1 MKKKLIM
8 LIAGE
13 PSGDL
18 HGANLMRN
26 LKKVDNSLDFIG
38 AGGKKMEQEG
48 LIGITDMDSLAV
60 VGIKEIFGKYA
71 SLKQA
76 FRRLTEIIEK
86 NKPDCLILIDY
97 PGFNLRMAKIA
108 KEKNVPVFYYIS
120 PQIWAWGRNRI
131 KKIKKYVDKMFV
143 ILPFEKEFYSQY
155 GVNAEFLGHPLLD
168 IVKPNLS
175 KEQSFSS
182 FGFNPNE
189 ILIGLLPGSRWEEVK
204 LSIPIMAQAC
214 KIIAKEVPNV
224 KFGILVSE
232 NIDVK
237 KIESLVPHNKQVF
250 HFIKDKNYNFI
261 NICDLVLVNSG
272 TATLEVAILGKP
284 MLIIYK
290 LSFLS
295 WLILKMLVKIPY
307 IGLANI
313 IKGEKI
319 VPEFIQFAATPS
331 KVAKEALSILVD
343 ENRIITIQKN
353 LSEVKAKLG
362 KEGASEKTAQA
373 ILEEIQKK
381 YN

>member
-1 MKKKLIM
+1 M

-18 HGANLMRN
+18 YGANLMRN

-60 VGIKEIFGKYA
+60 IGIKEIFGKYA

-189 ILIGLLPGSRWEEVK
+189 TLIGLLPGSRWEEVK

-224 KFGILVSE
+224 KFGVLVSE
-232 NIDVK
+232 SIDVK

-272 TATLEVAILGKP
+272 TATLEVAILAKP
-284 MLIIYK
+284 MVIIYK
-290 LSFLS
+290 VSFLS
-295 WLILKMLVKIPY
+295 WLVIKMLVKIPY

-319 VPEFIQFAATPS
+319 VPELTQFAAIPS

-362 KEGASEKTAQA
+362 KEGASEKTARA

>member
-76 FRRLTEIIEK
+76 FRRLTEIIEN

-143 ILPFEKEFYSQY
+143 ILPFEKEFYLQY

-214 KIIAKEVPNV
+214 KTIAKEVPNIQ
-224 KFGILVSE
+224 FGILVSE

>member
-1 MKKKLIM
+1 M

>member
-13 PSGDL
+13 ASGDL

-38 AGGKKMEQEG
+38 AGGKQMEQEG

-86 NKPDCLILIDY
+86 NKPNCLILIDY

-155 GVNAEFLGHPLLD
+155 GVNAEFSGHPLLD

-182 FGFNPNE
+182 FGFNPNK

-204 LSIPIMAQAC
+204 LSIPIMTQAC

-237 KIESLVPHNKQVF
+237 KIESLVPYNKQVF

-295 WLILKMLVKIPY
+295 WLILKMFVKIPY

-313 IKGEKI
+313 IKGKKI
-319 VPEFIQFAATPS
+319 VPEFIQFAAIPS
-331 KVAKEALSILVD
+331 KIAKEALRILLD
-343 ENRIITIQKN
+343 QQIIETMKQN
-353 LSEVKAKLG
+353 LLEVKAKLG
-362 KEGASEKTAQA
+362 EEGASEKIARA

>member
-60 VGIKEIFGKYA
+60 IGIKEIFGKYA

-189 ILIGLLPGSRWEEVK
+189 TLIGLLPGSRWEEVK

-224 KFGILVSE
+224 KFGVLVSE
-232 NIDVK
+232 SIDVK

-272 TATLEVAILGKP
+272 TATLEVAILAKP
-284 MLIIYK
+284 MVIIYK
-290 LSFLS
+290 VSFLS
-295 WLILKMLVKIPY
+295 WLVIKMLVKIPY

-319 VPEFIQFAATPS
+319 VPELTQFAAIPS

-362 KEGASEKTAQA
+362 KEGASEKTARA

>member
-76 FRRLTEIIEK
+76 FRRLTEIIEN

-214 KIIAKEVPNV
+214 KTIAKEV
-224 KFGILVSE
+224 
-232 NIDVK
+232 
-237 KIESLVPHNKQVF
+237 
-250 HFIKDKNYNFI
+250 
-261 NICDLVLVNSG
+261 
-272 TATLEVAILGKP
+272 
-284 MLIIYK
+284 
-290 LSFLS
+290 
-295 WLILKMLVKIPY
+295 
-307 IGLANI
+307 
-313 IKGEKI
+313 
-319 VPEFIQFAATPS
+319 
-331 KVAKEALSILVD
+331 
-343 ENRIITIQKN
+343 
-353 LSEVKAKLG
+353 
-362 KEGASEKTAQA
+362 
-373 ILEEIQKK
+373 
-381 YN
+381 

>member
-1 MKKKLIM
+1 M

-38 AGGKKMEQEG
+38 AGGKQMEQEG

-86 NKPDCLILIDY
+86 NKPNCLILIDY

-155 GVNAEFLGHPLLD
+155 GVNVEFLGHPLLD
-168 IVKPNLS
+168 IVKPNLN
-175 KEQSFSS
+175 KEEAFSR
-182 FGFNPNE
+182 FNVNPDE
-189 ILIGLLPGSRWEEVK
+189 TLIGLLPGSRWEEVK
-204 LSIPIMAQAC
+204 LSIPIMTQAC
-214 KIIAKEVPNV
+214 KIISREVPNV
-224 KFGILVSE
+224 QFGILVSE

-237 KIESLVPHNKQVF
+237 KMESILPDKKQHF

-284 MLIIYK
+284 MIIIYK
-290 LSFLS
+290 VSFLS
-295 WLILKMLVKIPY
+295 SLLIGMLVKIPY
-307 IGLANI
+307 FGLVNI

-319 VPEFIQFAATPS
+319 VPEFFQFKATAP
-331 KVAKEALSILVD
+331 KIAKEALRILLD
-343 ENRIITIQKN
+343 QQIIETMKQN
-353 LSEVKAKLG
+353 LLEVKAKLG
-362 KEGASEKTAQA
+362 EEGASEKTARA

>member
-38 AGGKKMEQEG
+38 AGGKQMEQEG

-86 NKPDCLILIDY
+86 NKPNCLILIDY

-155 GVNAEFLGHPLLD
+155 GVNVEFLGHPLLD
-168 IVKPNLS
+168 IVKPNLN
-175 KEQSFSS
+175 KEEAFSR
-182 FGFNPNE
+182 FNVNPDE
-189 ILIGLLPGSRWEEVK
+189 TLIGLLPGSRWEEVK
-204 LSIPIMAQAC
+204 LSIPIMTQAC
-214 KIIAKEVPNV
+214 KIISREVPNV
-224 KFGILVSE
+224 QFGILVSE

-237 KIESLVPHNKQVF
+237 KMESILPDKKQHF

-284 MLIIYK
+284 MIIIYK
-290 LSFLS
+290 VSFLS
-295 WLILKMLVKIPY
+295 SLLIGMLVKIPY
-307 IGLANI
+307 FGLVNI

-319 VPEFIQFAATPS
+319 VPEFFQFKATAP
-331 KVAKEALSILVD
+331 KIAKEALRILLD
-343 ENRIITIQKN
+343 QQIIETMKQN
-353 LSEVKAKLG
+353 LLEVKAKLG
-362 KEGASEKTAQA
+362 EEGASEKTARA